1 MKKENRV
8 YGLLAVGAYMANFN
22 ADLSG
27 YPKTTADNH
36 IFGSDKALKYP
47 MKRMWELQGEPVL
60 NIKSMK
66 TAILSVKEEGKK
78 EAEKGEKGKKGK
90 KEVEKIQPRDLAERY
105 EYLFGEGSLKEDTP
119 SKEVLGKL
127 FSAIDVMNFG
137 ATFAE
142 KNHNISITG
151 AVQINQGRNLFED
164 THVLTQEIL
173 SPFRNSNEK
182 SEEKLASSMGTKIV
196 TDEAHYVYSFSVN
209 PDNYKEFIELADG
222 FEGYTSEAYE
232 KFKFAAR
239 VATTAFNTNS
249 KSGCENELALFIELK
264 EGSQLFLA
272 NLDRYV
278 TVRKQGDFVHYDL
291 NKLAEVLKPHENEIK
306 SIELYHNA
314 AYVKVEYGSLPCE
327 VQSIF

>member
-8 YGLLAVGAYMANFN
+8 YGILAVGAYMANFN

-27 YPKTTADNH
+27 YPKTTTDNH

-47 MKRMWELQGEPVL
+47 MKRMWEMQGEPVL
-60 NIKSMK
+60 YIKSMQSMK
-66 TAILSVKEEGKK
+66 DKK
-78 EAEKGEKGKKGK
+78 EG
-90 KEVEKIQPRDLAERY
+90 EKIQPRDLNQRY
-105 EYLFGEGSLKEDTP
+105 TYLFGDLDEKTS

-142 KNHNISITG
+142 KKQNISITG

-209 PDNYKEFIELADG
+209 PANYNDFIGLADG
-222 FEGYTSEAYE
+222 FNGYTGEAYE
-232 KFKFAAR
+232 KFKWAAR

-249 KSGCENELALFIELK
+249 KSGCENELALFIEMK

-278 TVRKQGDFVHYDL
+278 TVRRQGDHILYDL
-291 NKLAEVLKPHENEIK
+291 SKLAKVLESRREEIQ
-306 SIELYHNA
+306 SVELYCNLA
-314 AYVKVEYGSLPCE
+314 GVEVDCGALPCS
-327 VQSIF
+327 VQSIY

>member
-8 YGLLAVGAYMANFN
+8 YGILAVGAYMANFN

-27 YPKTTADNH
+27 YPKTTTDNH

-47 MKRMWELQGEPVL
+47 MKRMWQMQGEPVL
-60 NIKSMK
+60 YIKSMK
-66 TAILSVKEEGKK
+66 SMQTDKEG
-78 EAEKGEKGKKGK
+78 
-90 KEVEKIQPRDLAERY
+90 EKIQPRDLNERY
-105 EYLFGEGSLKEDTP
+105 TYLFGNLDEKTS
-119 SKEVLGKL
+119 SKEVLSRL

-142 KNHNISITG
+142 KKQNISITG

-209 PDNYKEFIELADG
+209 PANYNVFIELADG

-232 KFKFAAR
+232 KFKWAAR

-264 EGSQLFLA
+264 EDSQLFLA

-278 TVRKQGDFVHYDL
+278 TVRKKGDHILYDL
-291 NKLAEVLKPHENEIK
+291 SKLAKVLEPRQGEIQ
-306 SIELYHNA
+306 SVELYCNLDT
-314 AYVKVEYGSLPCE
+314 VEVDYGSLPCS
-327 VQSIF
+327 VQSIY